1 MLPESDEFI
10 RIKIRSTDELRAMMI
25 RLRELFNVDNEADV
39 VQMSLYLANKVCDY
53 AEGDC
58 VHVVSGD
65 VIVPLVLR

>member
-10 RIKIRSTDELRAMMI
+10 RIKIRSTDKSRAMMV
-25 RLRELFNVDNEADV
+25 RLCELFNVDNEAAV
-39 VQMSLYLANKVCDY
+39 VRMALYLANKVCDY

-65 VIVPLVLR
+65 VIVSLVLR